1 MLAVSLA
8 ACSGAEEGSSSDNEN
23 AASKAA
29 ASAKDGTDYDAC
41 GDGRCEVA
49 VSKKVEFKV
58 DGGETKKKISVTDI
72 STKEVAVECTF
83 GSAGNG
89 GEVSAVVAAG
99 KESALGCQDLDVRI
113 SDVADGTAVLTL
125 SPGDNPL
132 G

>member
-1 MLAVSLA
+1 M
-8 ACSGAEEGSSSDNEN
+8 
-23 AASKAA
+23 
-29 ASAKDGTDYDAC
+29 
-41 GDGRCEVA
+41 
-49 VSKKVEFKV
+49 

-72 STKEVAVECTF
+72 STKEVAIECTF

-89 GEVSAVVAAG
+89 GEVSAG

-113 SDVADGTAVLTL
+113 SDVADGTAILTL